1 MKKTLF
7 LLTIFILAISACAPA
22 SGDNTVSYPE
32 PSYPEP
38 SYPNP
43 VDSTQPQSDAYAPKP
58 EDASLT
64 RGEAYVDS
72 SQLLTLESFPLQFML
87 SLKGNLPTPCNQL
100 RIAVSPPDAENKV
113 NVEVYSVSNPD
124 EICVQ
129 VLAPFEVNYSLGSFP
144 AGTYSLWVNGVKVAD
159 FQS

>member
-1 MKKTLF
+1 MKKTFF
-7 LLTIFILAISACAPA
+7 LLTIFIFAISACAPA
-22 SGDNTVSYPE
+22 SGDDTV
-32 PSYPEP
+32 SYPEP

-43 VDSTQPQSDAYAPKP
+43 VDSTQPQSDSYAPKP

-64 RGEAYVDS
+64 RGQAYVDS
-72 SQLLTLESFPLQFML
+72 SQLLTLESFPPQFML
-87 SLKGNLPTPCNQL
+87 NLKGNLPTPCHQL

-124 EICVQ
+124 KICVQ

-144 AGTYSLWVNGVKVAD
+144 SGTYSLWVNGVKIAD

>member
-1 MKKTLF
+1 MKTKPILII
-7 LLTIFILAISACAPA
+7 LLILALSACAPV
-22 SGDNTVSYPE
+22 SGDDAV
-32 PSYPEP
+32 SYPEP

-43 VDSTQPQSDAYAPKP
+43 VDSTMPENDNYAPKP
-58 EDASLT
+58 EDANFIRSET
-64 RGEAYVDS
+64 YVDS
-72 SQLLTLESFPLQFML
+72 SELLTLESFPLQFML
-87 SLKGNLPTPCNQL
+87 NLKGNLPTPCHQL
-100 RIAVSPPDAENKV
+100 RIAVSAPDAENKV

-144 AGTYSLWVNGVKVAD
+144 TGTYSLWVNGTKVAD

>member
-1 MKKTLF
+1 MKTPIF
-7 LLTIFILAISACAPA
+7 LLMIFILALSACVPVSSDDA
-22 SGDNTVSYPE
+22 VSYPE
-32 PSYPEP
+32 PDP
-38 SYPNP
+38 SNP
-43 VDSTQPQSDAYAPKP
+43 VDSTMPEDNNYAPKP
-58 EDASLT
+58 EDAGLI

-72 SQLLTLESFPLQFML
+72 TELLTLESFPLQFML
-87 SLKGNLPTPCNQL
+87 NLKGNLPTPCNQL

-113 NVEVYSVSNPD
+113 NVEVYSVSSPD

-144 AGTYSLWVNGVKVAD
+144 AGTYSLWVNGTKVAD

>member
-1 MKKTLF
+1 MKKSLF

-38 SYPNP
+38 

-58 EDASLT
+58 EDANLT

-87 SLKGNLPTPCNQL
+87 NLKGNLPTPCNQL

-113 NVEVYSVSNPD
+113 NVEVYSVINPD

>member
-1 MKKTLF
+1 MKTTTF
-7 LLTIFILAISACAPA
+7 LLTIFVLVLSACVPV
-22 SGDNTVSYPE
+22 SGDDAVSYPD
-32 PSYPEP
+32 PDSSNPINSTMPEG
-38 SYPNP
+38 NN
-43 VDSTQPQSDAYAPKP
+43 YAPKP
-58 EDASLT
+58 EDSGFL
-64 RGEAYVDS
+64 RSEAYVDS

-87 SLKGNLPTPCNQL
+87 NLKGNLPTPCHQL

-144 AGTYSLWVNGVKVAD
+144 TGMYSLWINGTKVAD

>member
-1 MKKTLF
+1 MKKTFF

-87 SLKGNLPTPCNQL
+87 NLKGNLPTPCNQL